1 MPISNNYIAT
11 SSSWLNMGERRFREV
26 AERRIRRESFAS
38 VPDLIAAL
46 TEYVENDN
54 QNPTVFVWSAT
65 VANVLAKI
73 ANCGEA
79 RLGFHA

>member
-1 MPISNNYIAT
+1 MPISNSYIAT
-11 SSSWLNMGERRFREV
+11 SSSWLNMVERRFREV

-54 QNPTVFVWSAT
+54 QNPTLFVWSAT

-73 ANCGEA
+73 TKCREA
-79 RLGFHA
+79 LDAPH